1 MTKRGWQCWLDC
13 SFPLDRKMALF
24 DSHSYYSFFLS
35 SSTTNGGVAIL
46 HLLLHF
52 FFTFDSSWCVPF
64 IHRWFFFLHMY
75 VDMQGSMCLHGQRH
89 IAVILLN
96 ISFKDFWAGTKNSF
110 EPEKYHEKRKFMSVE
125 LEGTFV
131 DYSGHYIPKKRL

>member
-1 MTKRGWQCWLDC
+1 
-13 SFPLDRKMALF
+13 MALF

-52 FFTFDSSWCVPF
+52 FLHLIHHDVFLSF
-64 IHRWFFFLHMY
+64 IDDVFFHMY

-96 ISFKDFWAGTKNSF
+96 ISFKDF
-110 EPEKYHEKRKFMSVE
+110 
-125 LEGTFV
+125 
-131 DYSGHYIPKKRL
+131 